1 MKNIAIVELDVL
13 SVKLTIA
20 SVVKSN
26 SIVTL
31 HQVVEPINLVQD
43 IQEDEI
49 IKTPRINEL
58 IDICIGFKSLCDSYN
73 VVETTCLAHR
83 SFYNVKNEISIFD
96 QIYTRCNLKFKEMT
110 EEEEINGF
118 YYAVI
123 NSIDVS
129 RGVLAIVNTNDTVLL
144 NFSKRSIFEKN
155 IIPFGTLNVLEK
167 LNLENTSP
175 KDMLDKVTE
184 FFKQELDK
192 IEWLKS
198 LEAEISVIGMEK
210 YFLSICKLAR
220 KMTKYPIE
228 IENMYSLSK
237 TDFDNVYKFMLG
249 LDIDKTKK
257 IKCISQDRADLFAC
271 SFAIYK
277 AIFETI
283 KNETM
288 LASKPG
294 FSEGMLNFIAN
305 PNLTDKPYPDILGNS
320 LDIINEYYTHKP
332 NNIAHVYFLTIIL
345 YKQLKVLHKL
355 PRTYVK
361 ALRIASNLYN
371 CGNRVNFY
379 ENNKAGYNLI
389 LNSYIMG
396 ASHRDIVLAAF
407 IMLCTKLDDFN
418 LTEWV
423 KYKNL
428 LTEEDIDAVKK
439 LAVIINLASSLD
451 AFGRTRIKDMTCDI
465 LGDSIIIKTQVETP
479 APLELREGMKN
490 EGDFRKVFKKNLELL

>member
-184 FFKQELDK
+184 FFK
-192 IEWLKS
+192 
-198 LEAEISVIGMEK
+198 
-210 YFLSICKLAR
+210 
-220 KMTKYPIE
+220 P
-228 IENMYSLSK
+228 
-237 TDFDNVYKFMLG
+237 KF
-249 LDIDKTKK
+249 
-257 IKCISQDRADLFAC
+257 
-271 SFAIYK
+271 
-277 AIFETI
+277 
-283 KNETM
+283 
-288 LASKPG
+288 
-294 FSEGMLNFIAN
+294 
-305 PNLTDKPYPDILGNS
+305 
-320 LDIINEYYTHKP
+320 
-332 NNIAHVYFLTIIL
+332 
-345 YKQLKVLHKL
+345 QL
-355 PRTYVK
+355 
-361 ALRIASNLYN
+361 
-371 CGNRVNFY
+371 
-379 ENNKAGYNLI
+379 
-389 LNSYIMG
+389 
-396 ASHRDIVLAAF
+396 
-407 IMLCTKLDDFN
+407 
-418 LTEWV
+418 
-423 KYKNL
+423 
-428 LTEEDIDAVKK
+428 
-439 LAVIINLASSLD
+439 
-451 AFGRTRIKDMTCDI
+451 
-465 LGDSIIIKTQVETP
+465 
-479 APLELREGMKN
+479 
-490 EGDFRKVFKKNLELL
+490 